1 MEELQENN
9 INYDMEGH
17 DLDSNEMNKNLLL
30 QSKDDI
36 IKQLKRKIEAYEK
49 NAEEQN
55 QKLSDYDHLL
65 VEFNSINQNYSQM
78 QQDLEIFKSEN
89 AQLKEIINTKN
100 QTIADFQN
108 LFQASKSKFDLFNQT
123 NASLK
128 ARISELETQ

>member
-1 MEELQENN
+1 MEEFQDDN
-9 INYDMEGH
+9 INNEMEEQE
-17 DLDSNEMNKNLLL
+17 LDSNAMNQNILL
-30 QSKDDI
+30 QSKENLI
-36 IKQLKRKIEAYEK
+36 QQLKSKIDAYEK
-49 NAEEQN
+49 NADEQN

-108 LFQASKSKFDLFNQT
+108 LFQASKKFLIAFDSFFDSDII
-123 NASLK
+123 SL
-128 ARISELETQ
+128 ANFSI